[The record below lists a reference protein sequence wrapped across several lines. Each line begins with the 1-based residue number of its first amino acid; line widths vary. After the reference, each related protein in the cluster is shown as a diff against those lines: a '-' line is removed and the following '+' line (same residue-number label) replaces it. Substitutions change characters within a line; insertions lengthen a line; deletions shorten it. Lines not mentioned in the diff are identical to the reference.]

1 VAAFPDML
9 RRDRERWGLRECRA
23 AWCFAVSVREY
34 REIEAGDR
42 EPSLGTYGRIAELYG
57 WPERFEGRVKS
68 G

>member
-1 VAAFPDML
+1 MMQ
-9 RRDRERWGLRECRA
+9 RDRKREGPRLCRA
-23 AWCFAVSVREY
+23 AWLVGVSVREY

-42 EPSLGTYGRIAELYG
+42 EPSLGTYGRISELYG